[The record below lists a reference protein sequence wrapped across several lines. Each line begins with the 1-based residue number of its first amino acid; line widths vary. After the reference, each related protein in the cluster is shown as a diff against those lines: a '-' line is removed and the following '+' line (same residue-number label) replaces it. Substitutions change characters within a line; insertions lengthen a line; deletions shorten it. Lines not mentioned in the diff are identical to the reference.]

1 MFTLV
6 LLDGILDGFSI
17 PIITSR
23 KLHFKKAFLVT
34 LRKLLHGLAE
44 HIYTRKCK
52 KSNILAESNTIF
64 KNIVLQDLGT
74 IRIRFLQNSTKQN
87 VMFVYLLILPM

>member
-17 PIITSR
+17 PIIKSR
-23 KLHFKKAFLVT
+23 KLHFKKAFLGT

-44 HIYTRKCK
+44 HTRKCK
-52 KSNILAESNTIF
+52 KSNISAESNTIF
-64 KNIVLQDLGT
+64 KNIVLQNLGT
-74 IRIRFLQNSTKQN
+74 ISIRFLQKSLKQN
-87 VMFVYLLILPM
+87 VMFVYLNTFHT